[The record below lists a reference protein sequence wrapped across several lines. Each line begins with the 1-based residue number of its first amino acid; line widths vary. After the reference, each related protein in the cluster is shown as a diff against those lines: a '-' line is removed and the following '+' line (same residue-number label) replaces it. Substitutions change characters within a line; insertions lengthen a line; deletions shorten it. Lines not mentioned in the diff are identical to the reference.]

1 MENTKN
7 AFELTGE
14 KYGIDLVS
22 DNGYPWAK
30 VLVNENLALIGM
42 YEDGKIEKSLFT
54 IDRDEAKQLVKVLD
68 AFAHEWI

>member
-7 AFELTGE
+7 EFELTGE
-14 KYGIDLVS
+14 KYGIDLS

-30 VLVNENLALIGM
+30 VLVNENHALIGM
-42 YEDGKIEKSLFT
+42 YEDGKIERSLFT
-54 IDRDEAKQLVKVLD
+54 IDRDKAKQLVKILD